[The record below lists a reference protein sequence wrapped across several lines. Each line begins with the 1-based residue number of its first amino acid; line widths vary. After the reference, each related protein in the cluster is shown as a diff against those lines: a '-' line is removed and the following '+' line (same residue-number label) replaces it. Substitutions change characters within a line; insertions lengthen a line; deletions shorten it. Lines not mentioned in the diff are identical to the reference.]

1 MKIYTK
7 TGDKG
12 ETALLGG
19 KRVSKNC
26 VEMRAIGEVDE
37 LNAML
42 GVVVSMMADSVA
54 AERAK
59 LVTVQHKLFNIG
71 ANLAAVQTELVD
83 VPKITEQDIET
94 LESWIDELTGQLE
107 PLTQF
112 ILPGGHTLS
121 SYCFYARAICR
132 RAERQIVGLGHH
144 YELSPLLGKY
154 INRLSDVL
162 FTLGRYINK
171 RAGVSDVT
179 WKK

>member
-37 LNAML
+37 LNGML
-42 GVVVSMMADSVA
+42 GVIVSMMADSL
-54 AERAK
+54 AEHREK
-59 LVTVQHKLFNIG
+59 LVSVQHKLFTIG
-71 ANLAAVQTELVD
+71 SNLAAVQTDLVNVPRIEL
-83 VPKITEQDIET
+83 TDIEM
-94 LESWIDELTGQLE
+94 LENWIDEMTNRLPE
-107 PLTQF
+107 LTQF
-112 ILPGGHTLS
+112 ILPGGHTLAS
-121 SYCFYARAICR
+121 QCFYARAICR

-144 YELSPLLGKY
+144 YELDSLLGKY

-162 FTLGRYINK
+162 FTLGRYVNL
-171 RAGVSDVT
+171 RAGVNDVK
-179 WKK
+179 WIK